1 MPSKIEADQTKSQR
15 VSYQLLVSV
24 TMVNTRNNLIIQRSK
39 KNYNILIFG
48 KIQKLHYLEC

>member
-39 KNYNILIFG
+39 KIITS
-48 KIQKLHYLEC
+48 